1 MADTVKLAL
10 YGPQI
15 STFVRCCTTV
25 AHEAGISWQLH
36 ATGTGTKESA
46 AHHPF
51 LRTPAAYIDG
61 LHFYETLAIT
71 SYIDSQY
78 NQRRLQPMA
87 PEAGARCLQWVG
99 IMSNYVFPIIEERL
113 VLPRLVAPLMERQAD
128 ENLIAEALPNIAYHM
143 QVVDQRLLE
152 VPFHAGTE
160 VSLADIFMY
169 CVIESAAM
177 TPEGSHFLEDLNHK
191 LLLFTESERFLLLFR
206 QWFSAP
212 AARDAPAH
220 VDVLGRRYPHRA
232 TAHIH
237 QNSTTPL
244 IDIRTHLCTTTRA
257 HGGTAI

>member
-1 MADTVKLAL
+1 VGDTVKLAL

-25 AHEAGISWQLH
+25 AQEAGVSWQLH
-36 ATGTGTKESA
+36 PTGTGTKESA

-51 LRTPAAYIDG
+51 LRTPAAYIDD

-87 PEAGARCLQWVG
+87 PEAGARCLQWVN

-113 VLPRLVAPLMERQAD
+113 VLPRLVAPLMGRQPD
-128 ENLIAEALPNIAYHM
+128 EKLIAEALPNIAYHM

-152 VPFHAGTE
+152 APFLAGTE

-177 TPEGSHFLEDLNHK
+177 PPQG
-191 LLLFTESERFLLLFR
+191 
-206 QWFSAP
+206 A
-212 AARDAPAH
+212 
-220 VDVLGRRYPHRA
+220 
-232 TAHIH
+232 
-237 QNSTTPL
+237 
-244 IDIRTHLCTTTRA
+244 DILTHLPALSAWKQVIEARPAVQATKWPDPSEL
-257 HGGTAI
+257 GGAS

>member
-36 ATGTGTKESA
+36 ATGTGAPESA

-113 VLPRLVAPLMERQAD
+113 VLPRLVAPLMGRQAD

-152 VPFHAGTE
+152 APFLAGTE

-177 TPEGSHFLEDLNHK
+177 TPEGADILSRLPAL
-191 LLLFTESERFLLLFR
+191 
-206 QWFSAP
+206 SAWKQVI
-212 AARDAPAH
+212 AARPA
-220 VDVLGRRYPHRA
+220 VQA
-232 TAHIH
+232 T
-237 QNSTTPL
+237 QWPDPSELNS
-244 IDIRTHLCTTTRA
+244 
-257 HGGTAI
+257 G